1 MKDNQVPKFLKM
13 QSISKILKANMKWQK
28 LEEAKVQ
35 LLEIQK
41 LKALQK
47 EMTIYQ
53 ELYKATIK
61 VKILLDLDLQKYKE
75 NDH

>member
-1 MKDNQVPKFLKM
+1 MKDNQAPKFLKM
-13 QSISKILKANMKWQK
+13 QSILKILKANMKWRK

>member
-1 MKDNQVPKFLKM
+1 
-13 QSISKILKANMKWQK
+13 MKWRK

>member
-13 QSISKILKANMKWQK
+13 QSISKILKANMKWRK

-61 VKILLDLDLQKYKE
+61 VKILLDLDLRKYKE